1 MNRILVVSPHP
12 DDAEIGMGGAMF
24 RMKEEGDRVTL
35 AVCAGPGDLTMVH
48 SGQTIPFEQRRK
60 EQEAAAQ
67 VLGCGVE
74 WLDLAPASRFDT
86 VPQANFVSA
95 FDRLFKQ
102 FDQVYLP
109 LPSYNADHR
118 IVFEAGLAAFRP
130 GKLDKVGLFAY
141 EQACSQCL
149 GEPGQWP
156 WGRRYIGLTA
166 YNLRAKKS
174 ALEAHESQIGARGDT
189 IYGPVGI
196 EALARLRGLE
206 IGVPLAEMVYLLRE
220 RV

>member
-12 DDAEIGMGGAMF
+12 DDAEIGMGGAMS
-24 RMKEEGDRVTL
+24 RMKSEGDRVVI

-60 EQEAAAQ
+60 EQEAAAL
-67 VLGCGVE
+67 VLGCGIE
-74 WLDLAPASRFDT
+74 WLDIAPASKFDT
-86 VPQANFVSA
+86 VPQADFVSA
-95 FDRLFKQ
+95 FDKLFRQ
-102 FDQVYLP
+102 FDHVYLP
-109 LPSYNADHR
+109 LPSYNSDHR
-118 IVFEAGLAAFRP
+118 IVFETGLAAFRP
-130 GKLDKVGLFAY
+130 GKLDKVALFAY

-156 WGRRYIGLTA
+156 YGRRYIGLSEFH
-166 YNLRAKKS
+166 LMAKKG
-174 ALEAHESQIGARGDT
+174 ALEAHESQTAARGQT
-189 IYGPVGI
+189 IYGPAGI

-206 IGVPLAEMVYLLRE
+206 VGTPLAEMVYLLRE